1 MAKRSEKKQ
10 SSERP
15 REERRG
21 EKKPVDL
28 KPPKDKAD
36 AVKGGPWAKR

>member
-15 REERRG
+15 REGRKD
-21 EKKPVDL
+21 EKKPADL
-28 KPPKDKAD
+28 KPPKEKAD
-36 AVKGGPWAKR
+36 AVKGGPWRR